1 MGGVRVW
8 LNPPYSRPLIER
20 FVEKMVRNNNGIAL
34 LFNRCDS
41 KMFQDLIFPNASA
54 IMFVKGRIKFYRPD
68 GTQGDS
74 PGCGSVLIAFGE
86 ENAKILE
93 YSKCKSFPVT
103 HSKAGEATDFEK
115 KLKDK
120 SKIHTIRYNAKNVW
134 NGRYKDIV
142 SGKKYLSIREWTGRP
157 YNSEQ
162 KEIAQLPKIGLQ
174 HVTMTYSSEDAY
186 PEIWIDNKKV
196 SIHEVAKNDGLS
208 VEDFVEWF
216 FGNNK
221 ENVFEGVVIHFTDF
235 RY

>member
-1 MGGVRVW
+1 MKLAGKTDVGSVRPENQDDYRAGELNSDAAWGLVCDGMGGARGGREASVSACDVIEHSFHEQYAQCLPGDEERFLKRALINANRFIFQKASREEELAGW

-93 YSKCKSFPVT
+93 YSNIPGKYI
-103 HSKAGEATDFEK
+103 
-115 KLKDK
+115 KL
-120 SKIHTIRYNAKNVW
+120 
-134 NGRYKDIV
+134 
-142 SGKKYLSIREWTGRP
+142 
-157 YNSEQ
+157 
-162 KEIAQLPKIGLQ
+162 
-174 HVTMTYSSEDAY
+174 
-186 PEIWIDNKKV
+186 
-196 SIHEVAKNDGLS
+196 
-208 VEDFVEWF
+208 
-216 FGNNK
+216 NN
-221 ENVFEGVVIHFTDF
+221 
-235 RY
+235 

>member
-1 MGGVRVW
+1 M
-8 LNPPYSRPLIER
+8 
-20 FVEKMVRNNNGIAL
+20 EKKKV
-34 LFNRCDS
+34 
-41 KMFQDLIFPNASA
+41 
-54 IMFVKGRIKFYRPD
+54 
-68 GTQGDS
+68 
-74 PGCGSVLIAFGE
+74 
-86 ENAKILE
+86 ILTL
-93 YSKCKSFPVT
+93 CKSFPVT

-134 NGRYKDIV
+134 NGWYKDIV

-221 ENVFEGVVIHFTDF
+221 ENVFEGVVINFTDF